1 MYSSLKGVKE
11 EANALIHVT
20 GKSFK
25 MDSGFDVDG
34 DGVIEE
40 NELVDLQRLNY
51 STPGGMRRGEMQVP
65 AGGFS
70 RYAQSMCN
78 KAKAARVRREQ
89 QERQILRSPHYPK
102 GYLVTL
108 ATGKVSTIGKWK
120 GSDLVAGS
128 QQSEGGKISALQP
141 LLIENGAKP
150 ARVYEWK
157 SASKSEGK
165 LKNHE
170 TKDKALVTRAE
181 ALPKKT
187 TPFSGLANSRSPLSG
202 SHSSDT
208 FDDAH
213 DAFTKD
219 EHTDRAR
226 LHAQTGYPAPKAAQT
241 ADTEERHQAA
251 LALTS
256 RAPPTFVDALLS
268 FFGAG
273 TEAAPPSPKTSKFS
287 PEEMRIKYK
296 ASAEKLY
303 PPGYNGSYN
312 AVVQQTNAQRA
323 EETRQ
328 DEAHW
333 KEELQTEEQ
342 KYMDKAIAART
353 AVQSGKSN
361 AEMAKEE
368 IVRAKQMEAEE
379 IVKESKRLMYLAHAD
394 QVAVL
399 KANKTRTAV
408 SFDNRYLTIDEMV
421 ATLQKFSPE
430 EASLTPRSQYSLDP
444 QSRNPTAAYL
454 IPFKGQSDKVT
465 KENAA
470 LFTRI
475 HNIGAKTDDDVDDEA
490 AGAARA
496 TMAAESEKRKKDQAK
511 KLAAQNVA
519 IKKKIAATKAKV
531 DADYDETPLNKND

>member
-1 MYSSLKGVKE
+1 MEVLLADAMFGKNRMT
-11 EANALIHVT
+11 EA
-20 GKSFK
+20 GY
-25 MDSGFDVDG
+25 DVDG
-34 DGVIEE
+34 NGVIEE

-78 KAKAARVRREQ
+78 KAKAERVRREQ
-89 QERQILRSPHYPK
+89 RERELLGSPHCPK
-102 GYLVTL
+102 GTMVRV
-108 ATGKVSTIGKWK
+108 ATGELVPLGSWR
-120 GSDLVAGS
+120 GSDLVSGLGS
-128 QQSEGGKISALQP
+128 LQP
-141 LLIENGAKP
+141 LIKENGATP
-150 ARVYEWK
+150 TRVF
-157 SASKSEGK
+157 ASKKSDGK

-170 TKDKALVTRAE
+170 TKDRALVTSNV
-181 ALPKKT
+181 ALPKKQ
-187 TPFSGLANSRSPLSG
+187 TPPSGTANKRSPLSG
-202 SHSSDT
+202 SHSSDA

-219 EHTDRAR
+219 EHFERAR
-226 LHAQTGYPAPKAAQT
+226 LHAQTGRPAPKVAPT
-241 ADTEERHQAA
+241 PETEERHQAA

-256 RAPPTFVDALLS
+256 RSAPSFAQLLIS

-273 TEAAPPSPKTSKFS
+273 DESLPRVSSSDKAAMVATEVQKAN
-287 PEEMRIKYK
+287 YK
-296 ASAEKLY
+296 ASAEKLL
-303 PPGYNGSYN
+303 PEGYNGSYN

>member
-1 MYSSLKGVKE
+1 MPTPARLV
-11 EANALIHVT
+11 V
-20 GKSFK
+20 F
-25 MDSGFDVDG
+25 
-34 DGVIEE
+34 EE

-51 STPGGMRRGEMQVP
+51 SNPGGMRRGEMQVP

-78 KAKAARVRREQ
+78 KAKAERVRREQ
-89 QERQILRSPHYPK
+89 RERELLGSPHCPK
-102 GYLVTL
+102 GTMVRLTTGEL
-108 ATGKVSTIGKWK
+108 ATLSSWR
-120 GSDLVAGS
+120 GSDLVSGS
-128 QQSEGGKISALQP
+128 GALQP
-141 LLIENGAKP
+141 LIKENGATP
-150 ARVYEWK
+150 TRVFV
-157 SASKSEGK
+157 ASKKSDGK

-170 TKDKALVTRAE
+170 TKDRALVTSKV
-181 ALPKKT
+181 ALPKKR
-187 TPFSGLANSRSPLSG
+187 TPPSGTANTRSPLSG
-202 SHSSDT
+202 SHSSDM

-219 EHTDRAR
+219 EHTERAR
-226 LHAQTGYPAPKAAQT
+226 LHAQTGRPAPKVAPT
-241 ADTEERHQAA
+241 PETEERHQAA

-328 DEAHW
+328 DQAHW

-368 IVRAKQMEAEE
+368 ILRAKQMEAEE

-394 QVAVL
+394 QAAVL

-454 IPFKGQSDKVT
+454 MPFKGQSEKVT

-475 HNIGAKTDDDVDDEA
+475 HNIGARTDDDVDDEA

-511 KLAAQNVA
+511 KLAAQNAA